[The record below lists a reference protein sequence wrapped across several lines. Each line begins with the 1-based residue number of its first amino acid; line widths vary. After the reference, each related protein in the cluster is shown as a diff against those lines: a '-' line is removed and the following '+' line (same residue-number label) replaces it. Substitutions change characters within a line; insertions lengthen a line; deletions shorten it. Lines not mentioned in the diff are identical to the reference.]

1 MTAADELGVRM
12 QNAKDTFYEVLRDRV
27 AAGNAALTVVV
38 RGVVRPAI
46 LVDENEIV
54 SAAELRDCF
63 RLRWTS
69 LQRDAEGSAPLVAM
83 QCEIRYA
90 TAGTADAGGL
100 DRGRALESMDALLA
114 TAVGTAPQSAVK
126 KNFSTL
132 ASGGVATELNS
143 RVWWSDVAFGALA
156 EDEAEMRRIA
166 TVEVW
171 SYQEVGEA

>member
-1 MTAADELGVRM
+1 M

-27 AAGNAALTVVV
+27 AAANAALTVVV
-38 RGVVRPAI
+38 RGVVRPAVV
-46 LVDENEIV
+46 VDENEIV
-54 SAAELRDCF
+54 SAAEVRDCF

-69 LQRDAEGSAPLVAM
+69 LKLDAEGAAPLVAM

-90 TAGTADAGGL
+90 TAGTPDAGGL
-100 DRGRALESMDALLA
+100 DRGRALASLDAVLA
-114 TAVGTAPQSAVK
+114 SAIGTAPQSAVK

-132 ASGGVATELNS
+132 VSGGVTTEMNS
-143 RVWWSDVAFGALA
+143 QVWWSDVAFGALT
-156 EDEAEMRRIA
+156 EDAAEMRRIA

>member
-1 MTAADELGVRM
+1 M
-12 QNAKDTFYEVLRDRV
+12 QNAKDTFYEVLRGRV
-27 AAGNAALTVVV
+27 TAANAALTVVV

-46 LVDENEIV
+46 VVDENEIV
-54 SAAELRDCF
+54 GAAELRDCF

-69 LQRDAEGSAPLVAM
+69 LKLDAEGAAPLVAM

-100 DRGRALESMDALLA
+100 DRGRALESMDAVLA
-114 TAVGTAPQSAVK
+114 AAVGAAPQSAVK

-132 ASGGVATELNS
+132 VSGGVATEMNS
-143 RVWWSDVAFGALA
+143 QIWWSDVAFGALA
-156 EDEAEMRRIA
+156 EDAAEMRRVA